1 MVEIRATSR
10 PKFLRSDF
18 NAFLYASIGENRAG
32 GKLSVVSALA
42 RLDIDPWQEA
52 EKLSHLSSEAAMN
65 HLSSFIAK
73 YPEWTFETGDR
84 SLLAQSLIAL
94 LPSQKRATA
103 AQNLSMGSEQ
113 QIARART
120 ASLFFLLAASM
131 LLAAQ
136 FFYNSPGFFST
147 DEKTPNA
154 SVAILHLKSLVSYGA
169 PK

>member
-94 LPSQKRATA
+94 LPGQKRATA
-103 AQNLSMGSEQ
+103 AQNLSMASEQ
-113 QIARART
+113 QIAKART

-136 FFYNSPGFFST
+136 FFYNSPRFFST
-147 DEKTPNA
+147 GEKSPIA
-154 SVAILHLKSLVSYGA
+154 RVAIQQPKSLVSYGA